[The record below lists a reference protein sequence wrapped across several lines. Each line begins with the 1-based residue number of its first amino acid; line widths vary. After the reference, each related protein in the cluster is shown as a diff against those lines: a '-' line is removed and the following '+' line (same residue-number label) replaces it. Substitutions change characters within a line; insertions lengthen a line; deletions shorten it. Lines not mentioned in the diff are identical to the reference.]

1 MITRMQVWV
10 RDREHVITRMQ
21 VWVRVRVHVVTR
33 MQVWVRVRNANKMS
47 ACDYTDAGVG

>member
-10 RDREHVITRMQ
+10 RVRVHVITRMQ
-21 VWVRVRVHVVTR
+21 VWVRVRVHVITR
-33 MQVWVRVRNANKMS
+33 MQVWVRVITG